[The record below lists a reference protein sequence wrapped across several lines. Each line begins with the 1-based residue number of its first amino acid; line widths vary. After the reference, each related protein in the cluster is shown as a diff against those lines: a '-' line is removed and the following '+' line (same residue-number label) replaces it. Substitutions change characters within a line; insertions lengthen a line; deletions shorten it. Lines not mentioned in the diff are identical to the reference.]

1 VITTREN
8 GASEI
13 IRPGETGIVISAP
26 HNCVELAES
35 ISRFLPHEIRDSVR
49 KKAPQSVQNFT
60 LEENTLKTFEAYKQV
75 LGMKK
80 DKSSFS

>member
-1 VITTREN
+1 
-8 GASEI
+8 
-13 IRPGETGIVISAP
+13 
-26 HNCVELAES
+26 VELAES

-60 LEENTLKTFEAYKQV
+60 LEENTLKTFEVYKQV